1 MITLQ
6 HQLQELYLLECS
18 LLPGEQLSIDPSA
31 DDRERWQELLTLY
44 TNDSVTHL
52 SQPPHSLAPVRFQ
65 VTLERARTWFI
76 VELPSDY
83 GGSPN
88 GTEPSRPVVSVK
100 GENIGRSEQER
111 WQAIIKDKMADLQ
124 DSEYPVYEL
133 IAAHL
138 LPLLH
143 GELDASSASPT
154 ISSPPSPSVP
164 VTHNLHYH
172 ALLTSHHL
180 KAPSKRRSLQQW
192 AGELS
197 LIGFAKVGHPGV
209 IYCEGMQAQV
219 EEFVTNVK
227 ALQWLAL
234 RVRFIEP
241 LPEACQNTV
250 GQAESKNCAND
261 RQEVAPRKQWVEF
274 EKWRWALAVQAR
286 V

>member
-1 MITLQ
+1 M
-6 HQLQELYLLECS
+6 
-18 LLPGEQLSIDPSA
+18 
-31 DDRERWQELLTLY
+31 
-44 TNDSVTHL
+44 
-52 SQPPHSLAPVRFQ
+52 
-65 VTLERARTWFI
+65 
-76 VELPSDY
+76 
-83 GGSPN
+83 
-88 GTEPSRPVVSVK
+88 
-100 GENIGRSEQER
+100 
-111 WQAIIKDKMADLQ
+111 
-124 DSEYPVYEL
+124 
-133 IAAHL
+133 
-138 LPLLH
+138 
-143 GELDASSASPT
+143 
-154 ISSPPSPSVP
+154 P

-274 EKWRWALAVQAR
+274 EKVGQVVEEMKRLKREHYV
-286 V
+286 VEMGIGSTSSSLSTY